1 MSTEASDKN
10 PINDFSAGFTPR
22 PETEDDKFNMR
33 VAKYAFATV
42 VIICILFFAAGLAV
56 GMLLP

>member
-1 MSTEASDKN
+1 MSTDASEKD
-10 PINDFSAGFTPR
+10 PSIVTAGFTPR